1 MSNDHYLK
9 PLLEPQSLA
18 IIGASD
24 SPDAIGHVILRNIL
38 AGGFKGKV
46 WAVNPK
52 YGQILG
58 QPCVATV
65 QQIGAQVDLAIVT
78 TPPNTMPQLIE
89 QCARAGIRHVV
100 LITSPASTSAGAA

>member
-9 PLLEPQSLA
+9 PLLEPHSLA

-78 TPPNTMPQLIE
+78 TPPNTMP
-89 QCARAGIRHVV
+89 
-100 LITSPASTSAGAA
+100 P